1 MLSFL
6 KAGDIYGAIRQIT
19 NLPGLSFHA
28 DGDKIKYA
36 LLNHSM
42 AMRANLSG
50 GAPIFNNI
58 RQWEADIEKR
68 DIACMMSGDLP
79 SMAANAAAATA
90 RSSSLFATDNDLR
103 IDNAALAF
111 IMAKELTFLNR
122 AIQMISLMATRYQEE
137 EEDAQ
142 WGCSPKCDSYDDDIV
157 SSEEPPSPHSLQT
170 NEDLESATGG
180 DGLRL
185 LRSQSHDYPY
195 TAASASAPAS
205 ASASER
211 TQKPTNQL
219 VSTFL
224 IASGRLMTRFI
235 GLCKFTGTDI
245 VLVNAMTTRD
255 SPHSSEANHAKQF
268 RAQSNVV
275 SDIYLHYTKYDAEHR
290 DPVVATFLEL
300 RDISASTWKVMSL
313 FACSNLFRLTA
324 GTDFARYD
332 DPEDAI
338 FTQSRVHVH
347 SLVAP
352 RKPGE
357 ILFSC
362 AAAEAEA
369 AEAAETEAVEAEAEA
384 VEAEAV
390 EAEAVEAE
398 AE

>member
-1 MLSFL
+1 
-6 KAGDIYGAIRQIT
+6 
-19 NLPGLSFHA
+19 
-28 DGDKIKYA
+28 
-36 LLNHSM
+36 
-42 AMRANLSG
+42 
-50 GAPIFNNI
+50 
-58 RQWEADIEKR
+58 
-68 DIACMMSGDLP
+68 MMSGALP
-79 SMAANAAAATA
+79 SMAANAAAAA
-90 RSSSLFATDNDLR
+90 RNSSLFATDNGLL
-103 IDNAALAF
+103 IDNAALAI
-111 IMAKELTFLNR
+111 IMAKELAFLNR

-142 WGCSPKCDSYDDDIV
+142 WGCSPKCDSYDDDLV
-157 SSEEPPSPHSLQT
+157 SSEEPPSPHSLQP
-170 NEDLESATGG
+170 NEDLESATG
-180 DGLRL
+180 LAPRL

-195 TAASASAPAS
+195 TTASASAPAS
-205 ASASER
+205 ER
-211 TQKPTNQL
+211 TQKTTNQL

-290 DPVVATFLEL
+290 DPVVAAFLEL

-324 GTDFARYD
+324 GTDFAIY

-362 AAAEAEA
+362 AAAEAAEAAAAAVEEAEEAVA
-369 AEAAETEAVEAEAEA
+369 AEAE
-384 VEAEAV
+384 
-390 EAEAVEAE
+390 
-398 AE
+398 

>member
-6 KAGDIYGAIRQIT
+6 KAGDIHGAIRQIT

-58 RQWEADIEKR
+58 RQWEAEIEKR

-79 SMAANAAAATA
+79 SMAANATAATA

-142 WGCSPKCDSYDDDIV
+142 WGCSPKCDSYDDDLV
-157 SSEEPPSPHSLQT
+157 SSEEPPSPHSLQP

-195 TAASASAPAS
+195 SPT
-205 ASASER
+205 ASER

-290 DPVVATFLEL
+290 DPVVAAFLEL

-324 GTDFARYD
+324 GTDFAIY

-347 SLVAP
+347 AP
-352 RKPGE
+352 RNPGE

-369 AEAAETEAVEAEAEA
+369 
-384 VEAEAV
+384 

>member
-1 MLSFL
+1 MFSFL
-6 KAGDIYGAIRQIT
+6 KAGDIHGAIRQVT
-19 NLPGLSFHA
+19 NLRGLFPS
-28 DGDKIKYA
+28 DSDKIKYA
-36 LLNHSM
+36 LLNHST

-58 RQWEADIEKR
+58 RQWEAEIEKR
-68 DIACMMSGDLP
+68 DIACMMSGALP
-79 SMAANAAAATA
+79 SMAANAAAAA
-90 RSSSLFATDNDLR
+90 RNSSLFATDNGLL
-103 IDNAALAF
+103 IDNAALAI
-111 IMAKELTFLNR
+111 IMAKELAFLNR

-142 WGCSPKCDSYDDDIV
+142 WGCSPKCDSYDDDLV
-157 SSEEPPSPHSLQT
+157 SSEEPPSPHSLQP
-170 NEDLESATGG
+170 NEDLESATG
-180 DGLRL
+180 LAPRL

-195 TAASASAPAS
+195 TTASASAPAS
-205 ASASER
+205 ER
-211 TQKPTNQL
+211 TQKTTNQL

-290 DPVVATFLEL
+290 DPVVAAFLEL

-324 GTDFARYD
+324 GTDFAIY

-362 AAAEAEA
+362 AAAEAAEAAAAAVEEAEEAVA
-369 AEAAETEAVEAEAEA
+369 AEAE
-384 VEAEAV
+384 
-390 EAEAVEAE
+390 
-398 AE
+398 

>member
-1 MLSFL
+1 MFSFL
-6 KAGDIYGAIRQIT
+6 KAGDINGTIRQVT
-19 NLPGLSFHA
+19 NLRGLFPS
-28 DGDKIKYA
+28 DSDKIKYA
-36 LLNHSM
+36 LLNHST

-58 RQWEADIEKR
+58 RQWEAEIEKR
-68 DIACMMSGDLP
+68 DIACMMSGALP
-79 SMAANAAAATA
+79 SMAANAAAAAAAA
-90 RSSSLFATDNDLR
+90 RNSSLFATDNGLL
-103 IDNAALAF
+103 IDNAALAI
-111 IMAKELTFLNR
+111 IMAKELAFLNR

-142 WGCSPKCDSYDDDIV
+142 WGSSPQCDSYDDDLV
-157 SSEEPPSPHSLQT
+157 SSEEPPSPHSLQP

-195 TAASASAPAS
+195 TTTAPAP
-205 ASASER
+205 ER

-275 SDIYLHYTKYDAEHR
+275 SDIYLHYTKYDADHR
-290 DPVVATFLEL
+290 DPVVAAFLEL
-300 RDISASTWKVMSL
+300 RDISASAWKVMSL
-313 FACSNLFRLTA
+313 FACSNLFRLTH
-324 GTDFARYD
+324 GTDFAVY

-338 FTQSRVHVH
+338 FTQSRTHVH

-369 AEAAETEAVEAEAEA
+369 AEAEAAEAWPAEAEA
-384 VEAEAV
+384 AEAAEAEAT
-390 EAEAVEAE
+390 EATDAEAAE
-398 AE
+398 AEE

>member
-58 RQWEADIEKR
+58 RQWEAEIEKR

-79 SMAANAAAATA
+79 SMAANAAAAA
-90 RSSSLFATDNDLR
+90 RNSSLFATDNDLR

-157 SSEEPPSPHSLQT
+157 SSEEPPSPHSLQP

-195 TAASASAPAS
+195 TTASASAP
-205 ASASER
+205 ASER

-255 SPHSSEANHAKQF
+255 SPHSSDANHAKQF

-290 DPVVATFLEL
+290 DPVVAAFLEL

-338 FTQSRVHVH
+338 FTQSRMHVH

-369 AEAAETEAVEAEAEA
+369 AAEVAVEAEAEAEAEA
-384 VEAEAV
+384 VEAA
-390 EAEAVEAE
+390 AE

>member
-1 MLSFL
+1 MFSFL
-6 KAGDIYGAIRQIT
+6 KAGDINGTIRQIT
-19 NLPGLSFHA
+19 NLRGLFPS
-28 DGDKIKYA
+28 DSDKIKYA
-36 LLNHSM
+36 LLNHST

-58 RQWEADIEKR
+58 RQWEAEIEKR
-68 DIACMMSGDLP
+68 DIACMMSGALP
-79 SMAANAAAATA
+79 SMAANAAAAA
-90 RSSSLFATDNDLR
+90 RNSSLFATDNGLL
-103 IDNAALAF
+103 IDNAALAI
-111 IMAKELTFLNR
+111 IMAKELAFLNR

-142 WGCSPKCDSYDDDIV
+142 WGSSPQCDDEDDYDDDLV
-157 SSEEPPSPHSLQT
+157 SSEEPPSPHPLQQE
-170 NEDLESATGG
+170 EDLESATGVG
-180 DGLRL
+180 GGGLRL

-195 TAASASAPAS
+195 TTTAPAPRHPR
-205 ASASER
+205 A
-211 TQKPTNQL
+211 QKTTNQL

-255 SPHSSEANHAKQF
+255 SPHSSDANFEKQ
-268 RAQSNVV
+268 RSAQSHVV

-290 DPVVATFLEL
+290 DPVVAAFLEL
-300 RDISASTWKVMSL
+300 RDISASAWKVMSL
-313 FACSNLFRLTA
+313 FACSNLFRLTH
-324 GTDFARYD
+324 GTDFAVY

-338 FTQSRVHVH
+338 FTQSCTHVH

-362 AAAEAEA
+362 AAAEAAA
-369 AEAAETEAVEAEAEA
+369 AEAAEAVEAVEAAVEEAAAEA
-384 VEAEAV
+384 VEE
-390 EAEAVEAE
+390 E
-398 AE
+398 

>member
-1 MLSFL
+1 MFSFL
-6 KAGDIYGAIRQIT
+6 KSGDIYGAIRQIT

-36 LLNHSM
+36 LLNHST

-58 RQWEADIEKR
+58 RQWEAEIEKR
-68 DIACMMSGDLP
+68 DIACMMSGALP
-79 SMAANAAAATA
+79 SMAANAVAAATA
-90 RSSSLFATDNDLR
+90 RKSSLFTDNDLR

-142 WGCSPKCDSYDDDIV
+142 WGCSPKCDSYDDDLV
-157 SSEEPPSPHSLQT
+157 SSEEQPSAHSLQQPD
-170 NEDLESATGG
+170 EDLESATGDAG
-180 DGLRL
+180 FRL

-195 TAASASAPAS
+195 SPTASAS

-211 TQKPTNQL
+211 HPRKPTNQL

-268 RAQSNVV
+268 RAQCNVV

-290 DPVVATFLEL
+290 DPVVAAFVEL

-313 FACSNLFRLTA
+313 CACSNLFRLTH

-347 SLVAP
+347 AP
-352 RKPGE
+352 RNPGE

-362 AAAEAEA
+362 AAAAAEAAEAEA
-369 AEAAETEAVEAEAEA
+369 AEAEEAVEA
-384 VEAEAV
+384 VE
-390 EAEAVEAE
+390 
-398 AE
+398 

>member
-1 MLSFL
+1 LTATPVTTTTTMLSFL
-6 KAGDIYGAIRQIT
+6 KSGDIYGAIRQIT

-58 RQWEADIEKR
+58 RQWEAEIEKR

-90 RSSSLFATDNDLR
+90 RNSSLFTDNDLR

-157 SSEEPPSPHSLQT
+157 SSEEPLSPHSLQP

-195 TAASASAPAS
+195 SPTASAS

-211 TQKPTNQL
+211 HPQKPTNQL

-224 IASGRLMTRFI
+224 IASGRLMTRFN

-275 SDIYLHYTKYDAEHR
+275 SDIYIHYTKYDAEHR
-290 DPVVATFLEL
+290 DPVVAAFLEL

-313 FACSNLFRLTA
+313 CACSNLFRLTA

-347 SLVAP
+347 AP
-352 RKPGE
+352 RNPGE

-369 AEAAETEAVEAEAEA
+369 AEAEAEAEA
-384 VEAEAV
+384 EAAAAEAEA
-390 EAEAVEAE
+390 AAAE

>member
-1 MLSFL
+1 MFSFL
-6 KAGDIYGAIRQIT
+6 KTGDINGAVRQLT

-36 LLNHSM
+36 LLNHST
-42 AMRANLSG
+42 AMRANLSR

-58 RQWEADIEKR
+58 RQWEAELEKR
-68 DIACMMSGDLP
+68 DIACMMSGALP
-79 SMAANAAAATA
+79 SMAANAAATA
-90 RSSSLFATDNDLR
+90 RSHHHSLFKIDDLL

-142 WGCSPKCDSYDDDIV
+142 CGSSPQCDDDDDD
-157 SSEEPPSPHSLQT
+157 EEEEE
-170 NEDLESATGG
+170 EDLESATCVGG
-180 DGLRL
+180 GAPRL

-195 TAASASAPAS
+195 TTAS

-255 SPHSSEANHAKQF
+255 TPHSSDANHAKQSI
-268 RAQSNVV
+268 AQSHVV

-290 DPVVATFLEL
+290 DPVVAAFLDL
-300 RDISASTWKVMSL
+300 RDISASAWRVMSL
-313 FACSNLFRLTA
+313 CACSNLFRLTH
-324 GTDFARYD
+324 GTDFAVY

-338 FTQSRVHVH
+338 FTQIHIPTYSLIRHEPQEEEDPSR
-347 SLVAP
+347 
-352 RKPGE
+352 
-357 ILFSC
+357 
-362 AAAEAEA
+362 
-369 AEAAETEAVEAEAEA
+369 AVEAEAEA
-384 VEAEAV
+384 EAD
-390 EAEAVEAE
+390 AE
-398 AE
+398 AEE